1 MKEKNPIYLTC
12 EDHTVSHEKFDL
24 IYRRDLDML
33 ETSPQPKIEKLGA
46 YYESEDYISH
56 TDSNKSFI
64 DKLYH
69 IVKSFS
75 LKKKLRLINSLGTDE
90 KRLLD
95 VGCGT
100 GDFLLTC
107 EQNGWE
113 VVGVE
118 PNQKARHFAE
128 AKLNSQSSSSLFSD
142 LENVHSEKFDVI
154 TLWHVLEHVP
164 NLDAYIGMLKGNLK
178 SKGVLII
185 AVPNFKSFD
194 AKYYKENW
202 AAFDVPRHLWHFSK
216 QAIAELFKNAQ
227 MEVVHIAPMKF
238 DSFYVS
244 LLSEKYKTGKSK
256 FLKAFYIGLMSNIKA
271 MKSKEYSSQI
281 YFLKN
286 R

>member
-33 ETSPQPKIEKLGA
+33 ETRPQPKIEKLGA

-69 IVKSFS
+69 IVKWFS

-142 LENVHSEKFDVI
+142 LENVHSEKFDII

-216 QAIAELFKNAQ
+216 KAISELFKNAE
-227 MEVVHIAPMKF
+227 MEVVHIAAMKF

-256 FLKAFYIGLMSNIKA
+256 FLKAFCIGLISNIKA